1 LADADCLPVNRYFS
15 IGCSRPS
22 AVTFGIGRAT
32 RSELG
37 TFGVGV
43 SVSLFPVCQKKGMTR
58 AVPSG
63 FAKALWSLA
72 TLALLA
78 SALVNFGERLTY
90 VIPDDGV
97 AWTETGRGIEARH
110 IAPDGTAA
118 RAGIKA
124 GDVLKQVSGVPVR
137 QGVQV
142 GRLLDR
148 IGSWNTAT
156 YRIERQGV
164 SLTVPVVIGVASANS
179 LGYYFQCILALA
191 YLAIGAFVYSRRQ
204 GRGMVAH
211 FAAFCLASFV
221 LFGFSYTGR
230 LDGFDRFIYWG
241 DVWATLL
248 APVLFLHFCLVFP
261 ESKRV
266 SRARRLLAG
275 AAYLP
280 VAALLTVH
288 HLAALGALETNLPL
302 AELRLLLDQ
311 ADYALLG
318 SYFVVGALFLGF
330 SSAGAGELVLR
341 QQRRWLAAGSLAGVL
356 PFAIFYIWPY
366 VAGEIPGPNQ
376 SLSIFALALVPLGF
390 AYAIFRYRLMDVEW
404 TVRRGA
410 AYTLAAAG
418 LLGVFYGL
426 VFVLTGLVGSGTEGL
441 QLALWVLS
449 VVAGALLFQPLRG
462 AIQNYFD
469 RRAYRERYDYRRTLV
484 DFASELS
491 SELDFERMLSSVVE
505 RLRAT
510 LDLGKVGVFVGQAT
524 SATSGGYRLAA
535 GWGLANARGEE
546 LGPHSRLDLSF
557 LDHAPDGD
565 VKPLQESGW
574 QRLQPSPSRQTIDDL
589 GLSYYIPCKVRGRT
603 VAFLGL
609 GLTREGNYLSSEDLS
624 LVQAVSGYFAIA
636 VENSRLYDSLAQ
648 KVQQYE
654 RLKDYSEN
662 IVESLNV
669 GITAA
674 DLNDGVESWN
684 TQLELMF
691 GISRQQAVGRRL
703 ADLLPAGLVA
713 EFEKVRHEAGIH
725 TIYKFRLRAQD
736 FPREFQPRSNGAN
749 GGRKLEQERVLNIVV
764 TPLVTKTFERIG
776 RLVIFDDVTERIELE
791 EQLVQADKLSSIGLL
806 AAGVA
811 HEVNTPL
818 AVISSY
824 AQMLAKQ
831 VADDPRRSKILDK
844 ITTQTFRA
852 SEIVNSLLN
861 FSRTATRELTPVDLR
876 KTITDTLSFVEPQLR
891 EVRVVTEV
899 QFDPEAG
906 HVLGNTSKLQQV
918 FLNLFLNARDAM
930 AGGGKL
936 TVRTCVVEHPEG
948 EVAAEIVVSDTGAGI
963 DPEHLKRIFDP
974 FFTTKGPKQG
984 TGLGLAVTYGIIQE
998 HSGKITV
1005 ESQPGQGASF
1015 HVELPLVRK
1024 PIHAKL

>member
-1 LADADCLPVNRYFS
+1 
-15 IGCSRPS
+15 
-22 AVTFGIGRAT
+22 
-32 RSELG
+32 
-37 TFGVGV
+37 
-43 SVSLFPVCQKKGMTR
+43 MTK

-63 FAKALWSLA
+63 VAKALWALA
-72 TLALLA
+72 ALALVL
-78 SALVNFGERLTY
+78 SAVVNFGERQRFVL
-90 VIPDDGV
+90 PDDGV
-97 AWTETGRGIEARH
+97 AWTETSRGIEARH
-110 IAPDGTAA
+110 IASDGTAA
-118 RAGIKA
+118 RAGVKS
-124 GDVLKQVSGVPVR
+124 GDLLKQISGVPVR
-137 QGVQV
+137 QGPQV

-148 IGSWNTAT
+148 IGAWNTAT

-164 SLTVPVVIGVASANS
+164 ELVVPVVVGVASGNS
-179 LGYYFQCILALA
+179 LGYYFQCILAFA
-191 YLAIGAFVYSRRQ
+191 YLGIGAFVYSRRQ
-204 GRGMVAH
+204 GHAMAAH

-248 APVLFLHFCLVFP
+248 VPALFLHFCLVFP
-261 ESKRV
+261 EARRV
-266 SRARRLLAG
+266 SRARRLLA
-275 AAYLP
+275 AVAYLP
-280 VAALLTVH
+280 VAALLLTH
-288 HLAALGALETNLPL
+288 HLAARGALETNLPL

-318 SYFVVGALFLGF
+318 AYFVVGALFMGL
-330 SSAGAGELVLR
+330 SSARTGELVLR
-341 QQRRWLAAGSLAGVL
+341 QQRKWLAAGALAGVL
-356 PFAIFYIWPY
+356 PFAVFYIWPY

-376 SLSIFALALVPLGF
+376 SLSIFSLAFVPLGF

-418 LLGVFYGL
+418 LLAVFYGL
-426 VFVLTGLVGSGTEGL
+426 VFVVSGLVEPGIEGL
-441 QLALWVLS
+441 APALWVLS
-449 VVAGALLFQPLRG
+449 VVASALAFQPLRR
-462 AIQNYFD
+462 AIQHYFD
-469 RRAYRERYDYRRTLV
+469 RHAYHERYDYRRTLV

-491 SELDFERMLSSVVE
+491 SELDFNRMLSSVVE
-505 RLRAT
+505 RLRTT
-510 LDLGKVGVFVGQAT
+510 LDLGKVGVFVGQET
-524 SATSGGYRLAA
+524 SATNSGYRLAA
-535 GWGLANARGEE
+535 GWGLTNARGEE

-557 LDHAPDGD
+557 LDHTPDGG

-574 QRLQPSPSRQTIDDL
+574 RRLQPSPSRQAIEDL
-589 GLSYYIPCKVRGRT
+589 GLSYYVPCKVRGRA

-624 LVQAVSGYFAIA
+624 LVRAVSGYFAIA
-636 VENSRLYDSLAQ
+636 VENGRLYDSLAQ

-691 GISRQQAVGRRL
+691 GISRQQAVGRL
-703 ADLLPAGLVA
+703 LSDLLPAALVA
-713 EFEKVRHEAGIH
+713 EFEKVRHESGIH

-736 FPREFQPRSNGAN
+736 FPAEFQPRTNGAN
-749 GGRKLEQERVLNIVV
+749 GSHKLEQERVLNIVV
-764 TPLVTKTFERIG
+764 TPLVTKNFERIG

-831 VADDPRRSKILDK
+831 VADDPRRAKILDK

-861 FSRTATRELTPVDLR
+861 FSRTATRDLTPVDLR
-876 KTITDTLSFVEPQLR
+876 KTIADTLSFVEPQLR

-899 QFDPEAG
+899 QFDPEASS
-906 HVLGNTSKLQQV
+906 VLGNTGKLQQV

-930 AGGGKL
+930 AGGGRL
-936 TVRTCVVEHPEG
+936 TVRTRVLERAEG
-948 EVAAEIVVSDTGAGI
+948 EAAAEIVVSDTGDGI

-974 FFTTKGPKQG
+974 FGTTKGPTHG

-1005 ESQPGQGASF
+1005 ESKPGQGASF
-1015 HVELPLVRK
+1015 RVELPLVRK